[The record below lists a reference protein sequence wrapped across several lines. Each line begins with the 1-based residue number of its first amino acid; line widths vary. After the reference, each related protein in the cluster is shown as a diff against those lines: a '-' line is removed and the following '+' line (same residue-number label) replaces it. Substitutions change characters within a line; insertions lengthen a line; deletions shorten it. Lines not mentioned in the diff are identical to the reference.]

1 MKYQFYISYIMH
13 VSSMLSFIKHSVFV
27 LSFLGEQKQLCFMVV
42 VFHLKQEIF
51 ISLTLLEIYNIVLC
65 SKTHK
70 NILAPINQNGRR
82 LSPNKCS
89 NFIIKSH
96 LTYYLY

>member
-13 VSSMLSFIKHSVFV
+13 VSSMLSFIKHS
-27 LSFLGEQKQLCFMVV
+27 CFCSLLLRRTKTIM
-42 VFHLKQEIF
+42 FYGGLPLKTQEIF